1 MLSRLYIENIA
12 VIKKAEID
20 YSLGLNIM
28 SGETGAGKSIL
39 IDSIMAVMGERT
51 SRELI
56 RTGAAGAYVSAEFCD
71 VCAAALEALAAQ
83 GIEPEDGVITLCRE
97 LKTDGRGTCRINGRP
112 VSVSTLKQAGRQL
125 VNIHGQHDT
134 QSLMDPAGH
143 LRYLDSM
150 MNDDA
155 VLEAYRTA
163 YHAYVDARRQ
173 LRSLEMDEGE
183 KARRIDMLRYQVNDI
198 ESANIRPGETD
209 KLIRRRDRCRN
220 YEKIRSAL
228 EQAYVILSGDEDS
241 NGAVSM
247 LDDCREE
254 LSSVSQVHTDFELL
268 HKRLKDA
275 YFEIADIS
283 QELSSQLDSMEFDPA
298 ELEQIEDRLE
308 VLGRIRKKY
317 GGEEEALEYA
327 RTAAEELEGLQQ
339 ADERREQMEK
349 ETARLRA
356 LAIEAA
362 LALSAR
368 RKSAAEEFSRSI
380 RAELSFLDM
389 PNVGF
394 EVSFEQKPMTEDGA
408 DKVEFLIS
416 ANPGEPPKP
425 IAKIASGGELSRI
438 MLAIKNVLAGSD
450 DIDTLIFDEIDAGV
464 SGRAAYKIGVKL
476 KEASASRQ
484 IICITHLSQIAANA
498 DTHMLIEKQVADGRT
513 YTQVTPLDI
522 DGRVRELARINGGED
537 ITPAQLATARELLVQ
552 AGVISQ

>member
-1 MLSRLYIENIA
+1 MLSKLYIENIA

-20 YSLGLNIM
+20 YTLGLNIM

-56 RTGAAGAYVSAEFCD
+56 RTGSQSAYVSAEFCD
-71 VCAAALEALAAQ
+71 IRPASLAALTEQ
-83 GIEPEDGVITLCRE
+83 GIEPEDGVVTLARE

-112 VSVSTLKQAGRQL
+112 VSVSVLKTIGRQL

-134 QSLMDPAGH
+134 QSLMDPSCH
-143 LRYLDSM
+143 LRYLDAM
-150 MNDDA
+150 MDDNSLA
-155 VLEAYRTA
+155 KVYFDAYTA
-163 YHAYVDARRQ
+163 YTVSARR
-173 LRSLEMDEGE
+173 LRELEIDESE
-183 KARRIDMLRYQVNDI
+183 KARRIDMLRYQINDI
-198 ESANIRPGETD
+198 ESANIRVGETD
-209 KLIRRRDRCRN
+209 KLIKRRDRCRN

-228 EQAYVILSGDEDS
+228 ERAFAVLSGDEDTV
-241 NGAVSM
+241 GAVSM
-247 LDDCREE
+247 LDDSREE
-254 LSSVSQVHTDFELL
+254 LASVSDVHPDFELL

-283 QELSSQLDSMEFDPA
+283 EELSSQLGSMEFDPA

-308 VLGRIRKKY
+308 ILGRIRKKY
-317 GGEEEALEYA
+317 GGEQEALDYA
-327 RTAAEELEGLQQ
+327 EQASLELESLEQ
-339 ADERREQMEK
+339 ADERRSQLQH
-349 ETARLRA
+349 ETARLLKAAQRA
-356 LAIEAA
+356 GE
-362 LALSAR
+362 ALSEKR
-368 RKSAAEEFSRSI
+368 RATAKCFSERI
-380 RAELSFLDM
+380 KAELSFLDM
-389 PNVGF
+389 PG
-394 EVSFEQKPMTEDGA
+394 VSFAVHFEDKPMAQDGI

-498 DTHMLIEKQVADGRT
+498 DTHMLIEKHISEGRT
-513 YTQVTPLDI
+513 FTRVTELDI
-522 DGRVRELARINGGED
+522 DGRIRELARINGGED
-537 ITPAQLATARELLVQ
+537 ITSAQLATARELLVQ
-552 AGVISQ
+552 AGVIKQ

>member
-12 VIKKAEID
+12 VIKQAEIN
-20 YSLGLNIM
+20 YTLGLNIM

-56 RTGAAGAYVSAEFCD
+56 RTGAQSAYVSAEFSDICP
-71 VCAAALEALAAQ
+71 AALEALAQ
-83 GIEPEDGVITLCRE
+83 RGVEPDEGVVTLCRE
-97 LKTDGRGTCRINGRP
+97 LKADGRGTCRINGRP
-112 VSVSTLKQAGRQL
+112 VNVTALREAGRQL
-125 VNIHGQHDT
+125 INIHGQHDT
-134 QSLMDPAGH
+134 QSLMDPTSH
-143 LRYLDSM
+143 LRYLDAMTGDSTLF
-150 MNDDA
+150 DA
-155 VLEAYRTA
+155 YGEAYRA
-163 YHAYVDARRQ
+163 LIAARKKLRELEVDE
-173 LRSLEMDEGE
+173 SE
-183 KARRIDMLRYQVNDI
+183 KERRIDMLRYQISDI

-220 YEKIRSAL
+220 FEKIRSAL
-228 EQAYVILSGDEDS
+228 GRAAAILSGDEDTV
-241 NGAVSM
+241 GAVSM
-247 LDDCREE
+247 LDDSREE
-254 LSSVSQVHTDFELL
+254 LSSVSAVHPDFEAL
-268 HKRLKDA
+268 HGRMKDA
-275 YFEIADIS
+275 YYEVADIAE
-283 QELSSQLDSMEFDPA
+283 ELSSQLNSMEFDPA

-317 GGEEEALEYA
+317 GGEEEALNY
-327 RTAAEELEGLQQ
+327 AEEARRELENLEQ
-339 ADERREQMEK
+339 ADQRREQMQQEEARLRK
-349 ETARLRA
+349 AAAAAAIALSDSRRETARV
-356 LAIEAA
+356 
-362 LALSAR
+362 
-368 RKSAAEEFSRSI
+368 FSERI

-389 PNVGF
+389 PGVGF
-394 EVSFEQKPMTEDGA
+394 EVSFEQKPMAEDGA

-425 IAKIASGGELSRI
+425 IARIASGGELSRI

-513 YTQVTPLDI
+513 FTQVTELDT
-522 DGRVRELARINGGED
+522 DGRIRELARINGGED
-537 ITPAQLATARELLVQ
+537 ITETQLATARELLVQ
-552 AGVISQ
+552 AGVLK

>member
-56 RTGAAGAYVSAEFCD
+56 RTGAQSAYVSAEFCD
-71 VCAAALEALAAQ
+71 ICPAALEVLAEQ
-83 GIEPEDGVITLCRE
+83 GVEPEEGVVTLSRE
-97 LKTDGRGTCRINGRP
+97 LKADGRGTCRINGRP
-112 VSVSTLKQAGRQL
+112 VNVAALKAAGRQL

-134 QSLMDPAGH
+134 QSLMDPSSH
-143 LRYLDSM
+143 LRYLDAM
-150 MNDDA
+150 MNDAD
-155 VLEAYRTA
+155 VIDSYRGAYA
-163 YHAYVDARRQ
+163 AFVAAQRQ
-173 LRSLEMDEGE
+173 LRELEIDESE
-183 KARRIDMLRYQVNDI
+183 KARRIDMLRYQINDI
-198 ESANIRPGETD
+198 ESAGIRPGETD
-209 KLIRRRDRCRN
+209 RLIRRRDRCRN
-220 YEKIRSAL
+220 FEKIRSAL
-228 EQAYVILSGDEDS
+228 ERAASILSGDEDAV
-241 NGAVSM
+241 GAVSM
-247 LDDCREE
+247 LDDSREE
-254 LSSVSQVHTDFELL
+254 LNSISDVHPDFELL

-275 YFEIADIS
+275 YFEIADIGE
-283 QELSSQLDSMEFDPA
+283 ELSSQLNSMEFDPA

-308 VLGRIRKKY
+308 ILARIRKKY

-327 RTAAEELEGLQQ
+327 ENARLELEGLEQ
-339 ADERREQMEK
+339 ADERRLLMQK
-349 ETARLRA
+349 ETARLYK
-356 LAIEAA
+356 AA
-362 LALSAR
+362 QQAADRLTAK
-368 RKSAAEEFSRSI
+368 RKAAAAVFSDNI
-380 RAELSFLDM
+380 KAELSFLDM
-389 PNVGF
+389 PGVGF
-394 EVSFEQKPMTEDGA
+394 TVDFAEKNMAEDGA

-476 KEASASRQ
+476 KEASVSRQ

-498 DTHMLIEKQVADGRT
+498 DTHLLIEKQVADGRT
-513 YTQVTPLDI
+513 YTQVMPLDI
-522 DGRVRELARINGGED
+522 DGRVKELARINGGED
-537 ITPAQLATARELLVQ
+537 ITAAQLATARELLVQ
-552 AGVISQ
+552 AGIIRQ

>member
-56 RTGAAGAYVSAEFCD
+56 RTGAQSAYVSAEFSDICS
-71 VCAAALEALAAQ
+71 AALEVLAQQ
-83 GIEPEDGVITLCRE
+83 GVEPEDGVVTLSRE
-97 LKTDGRGTCRINGRP
+97 LKADGRGTCRINGRP
-112 VSVSTLKQAGRQL
+112 VNVASLKAAGRQL

-134 QSLMDPAGH
+134 QSLMDPASH

-150 MNDDA
+150 MNDADT
-155 VLEAYRTA
+155 LNAYSSAYSAYTA
-163 YHAYVDARRQ
+163 AQRQ
-173 LRSLEMDEGE
+173 LSKLEIDESE
-183 KARRIDMLRYQVNDI
+183 KARRIDMLRYQINDI
-198 ESANIRPGETD
+198 ESAGIRPGETD
-209 KLIRRRDRCRN
+209 RLIRRRDRCRN
-220 YEKIRSAL
+220 FEKIRSAL
-228 EQAYVILSGDEDS
+228 ERASVILSGDEDT

-247 LDDCREE
+247 LDDGREE
-254 LSSVSQVHTDFELL
+254 LSSIADVHPDFELL
-268 HKRLKDA
+268 YKRLKDA
-275 YFEIADIS
+275 YFEIADIGE
-283 QELSSQLDSMEFDPA
+283 ELSSQLNSMEFDPA

-308 VLGRIRKKY
+308 ILGRIRKKY

-327 RTAAEELEGLQQ
+327 ENAHRELESLEQ
-339 ADERREQMEK
+339 ADERRMLMQK
-349 ETARLRA
+349 ETARLYKA
-356 LAIEAA
+356 AQLAAA
-362 LALSAR
+362 QLTAKRQAAAAVFSDKI
-368 RKSAAEEFSRSI
+368 KS
-380 RAELSFLDM
+380 ELSFLDM
-389 PNVGF
+389 PGVGF
-394 EVSFEQKPMTEDGA
+394 AVDFAEKPMAEDGA

-464 SGRAAYKIGVKL
+464 SGRAAYKIGIKL

-498 DTHMLIEKQVADGRT
+498 DTHMLIEKQVSDGRT

-522 DGRVRELARINGGED
+522 DGRVKELARINGGEN
-537 ITPAQLATARELLVQ
+537 ITEAQLATARELLVQ
-552 AGVISQ
+552 AGIITQ